1 MRKWT
6 NSKPACQCDMFLLSD
21 CSLTDMA
28 LYLRILLILAA
39 LTGIHSITT
48 VSEVSVK
55 AGGSISI
62 PCLYGSQ
69 YIDHVKYLCKGY
81 LWNGCSYAF
90 KTNQQS
96 SGKYSISDDKNRRIF
111 TVTINDLTSE
121 DTHYWCAVEIGGLG
135 QIDEKAYFHLSV
147 TEGTPSLYVDHQK
160 ITAFIGENITINCHN
175 GAMSWCRLGDS
186 CVTSSGSIGGTR
198 VTIDT
203 KNRNVFTVTMIG
215 LRTESS
221 GWYYCVKGDFQMPV
235 YVTVM
240 QPTTSP
246 TTTQNTSVAGPPGST
261 VDLLALIIPLS
272 LLIFTVM
279 VTFVIWF
286 ILKRRISY
294 LSLLEQT
301 KAEPSA
307 TTREEEVTYSTV
319 MTKKRKTSRRAE
331 EEVEYSDVKHV
342 RKTSRKSDAEMRI
355 DVDVMY
361 SSVVAVKQ
369 QTARRGEAKSEDVIY
384 STLAQP

>member
-1 MRKWT
+1 MHL
-6 NSKPACQCDMFLLSD
+6 SFLIV
-21 CSLTDMA
+21 LTG
-28 LYLRILLILAA
+28 
-39 LTGIHSITT
+39 LTGIHSIAT

-111 TVTINDLTSE
+111 TVTINGLTGE
-121 DTHYWCAVEIGGLG
+121 DTDWWWCAVVIGGIG

-147 TEGTPSLYVDHQK
+147 TEGTPSLYVDHQD
-160 ITAFIGENITINCHN
+160 IRALIGENITINCHN
-175 GAMSWCRLGDS
+175 GNTGAMSWCRLGDS

-198 VTIDT
+198 VTIDTKNRNVFTVTMSGLRTESSGWYYCVKGDFQIVTIDT

-286 ILKRRISY
+286 ILKRRRRRSY
-294 LSLLEQT
+294 VQYCYDKEEKNF
-301 KAEPSA
+301 KAGTYAAVPGPEPGCDRSGFIAVQSPSA
-307 TTREEEVTYSTV
+307 RPPTGDACLKPCGVRNISNKVTLV
-319 MTKKRKTSRRAE
+319 
-331 EEVEYSDVKHV
+331 HV
-342 RKTSRKSDAEMRI
+342 
-355 DVDVMY
+355 
-361 SSVVAVKQ
+361 
-369 QTARRGEAKSEDVIY
+369 
-384 STLAQP
+384 